1 VSVASELTRLKRD
14 IDSLNEEIAV
24 NSGPRAKSPLSSA
37 ERRSVR
43 AFNAHNF
50 ALRVTAGN
58 YLDGILRQFEDFCEH
73 PLQLAISCTFD
84 WFRSNSHL

>member
-1 VSVASELTRLKRD
+1 MSVASELTRLKRD

-43 AFNAHNF
+43 AE
-50 ALRVTAGN
+50 LQGLIQR
-58 YLDGILRQFEDFCEH
+58 LDELSGK
-73 PLQLAISCTFD
+73 LAV
-84 WFRSNSHL
+84 